1 MHFSEE
7 SDGVK
12 SKVVFLKESDGVK
25 RKRFHF
31 KKERM
36 YFDYKD
42 GVKKKTLHQVA
53 KRMTLPKKIKCIST
67 IKYSVRNIYREIKAI
82 LVLKI

>member
-25 RKRFHF
+25 RKRFHL

-36 YFDYKD
+36 YFDHKRWCEN
-42 GVKKKTLHQVA
+42 KTLHQVA
-53 KRMTLPKKIKCIST
+53 KRMTLPKKIKCI
-67 IKYSVRNIYREIKAI
+67 KNIYREI
-82 LVLKI
+82 

>member
-42 GVKKKTLHQVA
+42 GVKI
-53 KRMTLPKKIKCIST
+53 KRYIKLQ
-67 IKYSVRNIYREIKAI
+67 KE
-82 LVLKI
+82 